1 MNLRVL
7 SACKLLM
14 VNEDDG
20 IHLAVQ
26 LGHIVDPDGAS
37 RANPISAAEHRLRTR
52 RRAVLVSLCRDVAPF
67 SDTHTKREISSL
79 LLGLNRA

>member
-1 MNLRVL
+1 VNLRVL

-26 LGHIVDPDGAS
+26 LGHIVDIIQMGPAERIRS
-37 RANPISAAEHRLRTR
+37 APLSTACERAE
-52 RRAVLVSLCRDVAPF
+52 APF
-67 SDTHTKREISSL
+67 
-79 LLGLNRA
+79 

>member
-1 MNLRVL
+1 VL

-26 LGHIVDPDGAS
+26 LGHIVDIIQMGPAERIRS
-37 RANPISAAEHRLRTR
+37 APLSTACERA
-52 RRAVLVSLCRDVAPF
+52 DAPF
-67 SDTHTKREISSL
+67 
-79 LLGLNRA
+79 